1 MRCRDRCCAPQCRL
15 RRSCG
20 CLQSQDPTPA
30 RRGGARWRRCGSI
43 AASSVLVLHYRRMQH
58 LTIEQIGNAIER
70 SKPEEQRQLL
80 ARLPR
85 LLGMSAEDIGWLKA
99 AESSFEFWNNDEDA
113 IYDKL

>member
-1 MRCRDRCCAPQCRL
+1 
-15 RRSCG
+15 
-20 CLQSQDPTPA
+20 
-30 RRGGARWRRCGSI
+30 
-43 AASSVLVLHYRRMQH
+43 MQN
-58 LTIEQIGNAIER
+58 LTVEEIESAIEH

-85 LLGMSAEDIGWLKA
+85 LLGISAEDFGWLKV